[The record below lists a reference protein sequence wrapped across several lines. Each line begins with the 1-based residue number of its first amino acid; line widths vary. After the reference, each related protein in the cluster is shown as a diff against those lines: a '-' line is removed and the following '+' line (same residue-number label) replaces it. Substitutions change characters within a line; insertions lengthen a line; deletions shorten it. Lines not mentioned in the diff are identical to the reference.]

1 LKILSKDIQL
11 PIAADK
17 ANERDRSLGDV
28 IQIGKLKFWGRED
41 RNKLFFLDR
50 LERGLPLK
58 AAIAVVFIVE
68 EFKVLCLGTKIPI
81 TPEPLGPKET
91 AVIRVIEALHG
102 SIPPRLSDGDKDD
115 FDPQGKAKAQ
125 DDPKGT
131 RMPVAAPKGQCVVEL
146 EKIRDAHGFPTAD

>member
-1 LKILSKDIQL
+1 M
-11 PIAADK
+11 
-17 ANERDRSLGDV
+17 
-28 IQIGKLKFWGRED
+28 
-41 RNKLFFLDR
+41 DR

-91 AVIRVIEALHG
+91 AVISVIEALHG

-115 FDPQGKAKAQ
+115 FDSQGKTKAQ
-125 DDPKGT
+125 DDPK
-131 RMPVAAPKGQCVVEL
+131 
-146 EKIRDAHGFPTAD
+146 